1 LDKISRKKKFP
12 SPQIAIDSGSDKYLL
27 FSRLCKHHFT
37 CLGDHDH
44 MCFVAID
51 IERKNK
57 LIKVCYVPTT
67 STTCLAL
74 FVAVAINSIHES
86 NKAGS
91 MCH

>member
-1 LDKISRKKKFP
+1 LAKHSALFTTKMLALRDKRQVFNIFCNWMKFQEKKFP

-27 FSRLCKHHFT
+27 FSRLCKHNLT

-57 LIKVCYVPTT
+57 
-67 STTCLAL
+67 
-74 FVAVAINSIHES
+74 
-86 NKAGS
+86 
-91 MCH
+91 